1 MFFELLKSC
10 WYTGNDE
17 KYNKI
22 SIIISTV
29 LTAYYHYH
37 K

>member
-17 KYNKI
+17 KYNKY

-29 LTAYYHYH
+29 LTAYYNHH